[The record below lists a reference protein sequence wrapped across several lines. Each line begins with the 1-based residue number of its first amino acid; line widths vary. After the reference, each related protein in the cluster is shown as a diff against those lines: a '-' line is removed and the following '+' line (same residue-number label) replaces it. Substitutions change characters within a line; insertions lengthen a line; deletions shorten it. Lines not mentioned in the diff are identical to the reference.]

1 MIELKK
7 YFPNLS
13 QDQLKQFKR
22 LVPIYKDWNSKV
34 NLISRRD
41 IENLFINHILHSL
54 SIVNIIKFKDTTS
67 ILDVG
72 TGGGFPG
79 IPLAIFFPNVKF
91 TLLDSIG
98 KKIKVVE
105 SVSKDLSLS
114 NVTSINDRVENH
126 FEKYDFILSRAVAKT
141 DKFYS
146 LVNNNFNSKSINEIN
161 IAIGVPD
168 AVASANLFLLLHFI
182 SILAYQRPP
191 WTQQEKNIVKSH
203 RTRLH
208 RPLL

>member
-13 QDQLKQFKR
+13 QDQLEKFTR

-41 IENLFINHILHSL
+41 IENLFTNHILHSL
-54 SIVNIIKFKDTTS
+54 SIVNIIEFESSTS
-67 ILDVG
+67 VLDVG

-114 NVTSINDRVENH
+114 NVTAINDRVENH
-126 FEKYDFILSRAVAKT
+126 FDTYDFILSRAVAKM

-146 LVNNNFNSKSINEIN
+146 LVNKNFNSKSINEIPN
-161 IAIGVPD
+161 GIISLKGGDLKDELKDFKEKKIFDISEFFTHDFFKTKRVVYVP
-168 AVASANLFLLLHFI
+168 NLD
-182 SILAYQRPP
+182 
-191 WTQQEKNIVKSH
+191 N
-203 RTRLH
+203 
-208 RPLL
+208 

>member
-13 QDQLKQFKR
+13 QDQLEKFTR

-41 IENLFINHILHSL
+41 IENLFTNHILHSL
-54 SIVNIIKFKDTTS
+54 SIVNIIEFESSTS
-67 ILDVG
+67 VLDVG

-114 NVTSINDRVENH
+114 NVTAINDRVENH
-126 FEKYDFILSRAVAKT
+126 FDTYDFILSRAVAKM

-146 LVNNNFNSKSINEIN
+146 LVNKNFNSKSINEIQN
-161 IAIGVPD
+161 GIISLKGGDLKDELKDFKEKKIFDISEFFTDDFFKTKRVVYVP
-168 AVASANLFLLLHFI
+168 NLD
-182 SILAYQRPP
+182 
-191 WTQQEKNIVKSH
+191 N
-203 RTRLH
+203 
-208 RPLL
+208 

>member
-13 QDQLKQFKR
+13 QDQLEKFMR

-41 IENLFINHILHSL
+41 IKNLFTNHILHSL
-54 SIVNIIKFKDTTS
+54 SIVNIIKFESSTS
-67 ILDVG
+67 VLDVG

-114 NVTSINDRVENH
+114 NVTAINDRVENH
-126 FEKYDFILSRAVAKT
+126 FDKYDFILSRAVAKM

-146 LVNNNFNSKSINEIN
+146 LVNKNFNSKSINEIPN
-161 IAIGVPD
+161 GIISLKGGDLKDELKDFKEKKIFDISEFFTDDFFKTKRVVYVP
-168 AVASANLFLLLHFI
+168 NLD
-182 SILAYQRPP
+182 
-191 WTQQEKNIVKSH
+191 N
-203 RTRLH
+203 
-208 RPLL
+208 

>member
-13 QDQLKQFKR
+13 QDQLEKFMR

-41 IENLFINHILHSL
+41 IENLFTNHILHSL
-54 SIVNIIKFKDTTS
+54 SIVKIIEFESSTS
-67 ILDVG
+67 VLDVG

-114 NVTSINDRVENH
+114 NVTAINDRVENH
-126 FEKYDFILSRAVAKT
+126 FDTYDFILSRAVAKM

-146 LVNNNFNSKSINEIN
+146 LVNKNFNSKSINEIPN
-161 IAIGVPD
+161 GIISLKGGDLKDELKDFKEKKIFDISEFFTDDFFKTKRVVYIP
-168 AVASANLFLLLHFI
+168 NLD
-182 SILAYQRPP
+182 
-191 WTQQEKNIVKSH
+191 N
-203 RTRLH
+203 
-208 RPLL
+208 

>member
-13 QDQLKQFKR
+13 QDQLEKFMR

-41 IENLFINHILHSL
+41 IENLFTNHILHSL
-54 SIVNIIKFKDTTS
+54 SIVNIIEFESSTS
-67 ILDVG
+67 VLDVG

-114 NVTSINDRVENH
+114 NVTAINDRVENH
-126 FEKYDFILSRAVAKT
+126 FDKYDFILSRAVAKM

-146 LVNNNFNSKSINEIN
+146 LVNKNFNSKSINKIPNGIISLKGGDLKDELKDFKEKKIFD
-161 IAIGVPD
+161 ISEFFTDDFFKTKRVVYVP
-168 AVASANLFLLLHFI
+168 NLD
-182 SILAYQRPP
+182 
-191 WTQQEKNIVKSH
+191 N
-203 RTRLH
+203 
-208 RPLL
+208 

>member
-13 QDQLKQFKR
+13 QDQLEKFMR

-34 NLISRRD
+34 NLISRKD
-41 IENLFINHILHSL
+41 IENIFTNHILHSL
-54 SIVNIIKFKDTTS
+54 SIVNIIEFKDSTS

-114 NVTSINDRVENH
+114 NVTAINDRIENH
-126 FEKYDFILSRAVAKT
+126 FDTYDFILSRAVAKM

-146 LVNNNFNSKSINEIN
+146 LVNKNFNSKSINIIPNGIVSLKGGDLKDELKDFNEKKIFD
-161 IAIGVPD
+161 ISEFFTDDFFKTKRVVYVP
-168 AVASANLFLLLHFI
+168 NLD
-182 SILAYQRPP
+182 
-191 WTQQEKNIVKSH
+191 N
-203 RTRLH
+203 
-208 RPLL
+208 

>member
-13 QDQLKQFKR
+13 QDKLEKFMR

-41 IENLFINHILHSL
+41 IENLFTNHILHSL
-54 SIVNIIKFKDTTS
+54 SIVNIIEFESSTS
-67 ILDVG
+67 VLDVG

-114 NVTSINDRVENH
+114 NVTAINDRVENH
-126 FEKYDFILSRAVAKT
+126 FDKYDFILSRAVAKM

-146 LVNNNFNSKSINEIN
+146 LVNKNFNSKSINEIPN
-161 IAIGVPD
+161 GIISLKGGDLKDELKDFKERKIFDISEFFTDDFFKTKRVVYVP
-168 AVASANLFLLLHFI
+168 NLD
-182 SILAYQRPP
+182 
-191 WTQQEKNIVKSH
+191 N
-203 RTRLH
+203 
-208 RPLL
+208 

>member
-13 QDQLKQFKR
+13 QDQLEKFKR

-41 IENLFINHILHSL
+41 IENLFTNHILHSL
-54 SIVNIIKFKDTTS
+54 SIAKFLEFKTSTS

-79 IPLAIFFPNVKF
+79 IPLAIYFPNVNF

-105 SVSKDLSLS
+105 SVSKDLSLF
-114 NVTSINDRVENH
+114 NVNAINDRVENH
-126 FEKYDFILSRAVAKT
+126 YDKYDFILSRAVAKM

-146 LVNNNFNSKSINEIN
+146 LVNKNFNSKSINEIPN
-161 IAIGVPD
+161 GIISLKGGDLKDELKDFNEKKIFDISEFFSDDFFNEKKIVYVPH
-168 AVASANLFLLLHFI
+168 SN
-182 SILAYQRPP
+182 
-191 WTQQEKNIVKSH
+191 
-203 RTRLH
+203 
-208 RPLL
+208 

>member
-13 QDQLKQFKR
+13 QDQLEKFMR

-41 IENLFINHILHSL
+41 IENLFTNHILHSL
-54 SIVNIIKFKDTTS
+54 SIVKIIEFESSTS
-67 ILDVG
+67 VLDVG

-114 NVTSINDRVENH
+114 NVTAINDRVENH
-126 FEKYDFILSRAVAKT
+126 FDKYDFILSRAVAKM
-141 DKFYS
+141 DKFYY
-146 LVNNNFNSKSINEIN
+146 LVNKNFNSKSINEIPN
-161 IAIGVPD
+161 GIISLKGGNLEDELKYFKEKKVFDISDYFSEDFFKTKRIVYVPF
-168 AVASANLFLLLHFI
+168 SN
-182 SILAYQRPP
+182 
-191 WTQQEKNIVKSH
+191 
-203 RTRLH
+203 
-208 RPLL
+208 

>member
-13 QDQLKQFKR
+13 QDQLEKFMM

-41 IENLFINHILHSL
+41 IENLFTNHILHSL
-54 SIVNIIKFKDTTS
+54 SIVNIIEFESSTS
-67 ILDVG
+67 VLDVG

-114 NVTSINDRVENH
+114 NVTAINDRVENH
-126 FEKYDFILSRAVAKT
+126 FDKYDFILSRAVAKM

-146 LVNNNFNSKSINEIN
+146 LVNKNFNSKSINEIPN
-161 IAIGVPD
+161 GIISLKGGDLKDELKDFKEKKIFDISEFFTDDFFKTKRVVYIP
-168 AVASANLFLLLHFI
+168 NLD
-182 SILAYQRPP
+182 
-191 WTQQEKNIVKSH
+191 N
-203 RTRLH
+203 
-208 RPLL
+208 

>member
-13 QDQLKQFKR
+13 QDQLEKFMR

-41 IENLFINHILHSL
+41 IENLFTNHILHSL
-54 SIVNIIKFKDTTS
+54 SIVNIIEFESSTS
-67 ILDVG
+67 VLDVG

-114 NVTSINDRVENH
+114 NVTAINDRVENH
-126 FEKYDFILSRAVAKT
+126 FDKYDFILSRAVAKM

-146 LVNNNFNSKSINEIN
+146 LVNKNFNSKSINEIPNGIISLKGGDLKDELKDFKEKKIFDISEFFTDDFFKTKRVVYVPN
-161 IAIGVPD
+161 ID
-168 AVASANLFLLLHFI
+168 N
-182 SILAYQRPP
+182 
-191 WTQQEKNIVKSH
+191 
-203 RTRLH
+203 
-208 RPLL
+208 

>member
-1 MIELKK
+1 MELKK

-13 QDQLKQFKR
+13 QDQLEKFTR

-41 IENLFINHILHSL
+41 IENLFTNHILHSL
-54 SIVNIIKFKDTTS
+54 SIVKIIEFESSTS
-67 ILDVG
+67 VLDVG

-114 NVTSINDRVENH
+114 NVTAINDRVENH
-126 FEKYDFILSRAVAKT
+126 FDKYDFILSRAVAKM

-146 LVNNNFNSKSINEIN
+146 LVNKNFNSKSINEIPN
-161 IAIGVPD
+161 GIISLKGGDLKDELKDFKEKKIFDISEFFTDDFFKTKRVVYIP
-168 AVASANLFLLLHFI
+168 NLD
-182 SILAYQRPP
+182 
-191 WTQQEKNIVKSH
+191 N
-203 RTRLH
+203 
-208 RPLL
+208 

>member
-13 QDQLKQFKR
+13 QDQLEKFMR

-41 IENLFINHILHSL
+41 IENLFTNHILHSL
-54 SIVNIIKFKDTTS
+54 SIVNIIKFESSTS
-67 ILDVG
+67 VLDVG

-114 NVTSINDRVENH
+114 NVTAINDRVENH
-126 FEKYDFILSRAVAKT
+126 FDKYDFILSRAVAKM

-146 LVNNNFNSKSINEIN
+146 LVNKNFNSKSINEIPN
-161 IAIGVPD
+161 GIISLKGGDLKDELKDFKEKKIFDISEFFTDDFFKTKRVIYVP
-168 AVASANLFLLLHFI
+168 NLD
-182 SILAYQRPP
+182 
-191 WTQQEKNIVKSH
+191 N
-203 RTRLH
+203 
-208 RPLL
+208 

>member
-13 QDQLKQFKR
+13 QDQLEKFMR

-41 IENLFINHILHSL
+41 IENLFTNHILHSL
-54 SIVNIIKFKDTTS
+54 SIVKIIEFESSTS
-67 ILDVG
+67 VLDVG

-114 NVTSINDRVENH
+114 NVTAINDRVENH
-126 FEKYDFILSRAVAKT
+126 FDTYDFILSRAVAKM

-146 LVNNNFNSKSINEIN
+146 LVNKNFNSISINEIPN
-161 IAIGVPD
+161 GIISLKGGDLKDELKDFKEKKIFDISEFFTDDFFKTKRVVYVP
-168 AVASANLFLLLHFI
+168 NLD
-182 SILAYQRPP
+182 
-191 WTQQEKNIVKSH
+191 N
-203 RTRLH
+203 
-208 RPLL
+208 

>member
-13 QDQLKQFKR
+13 QDQLEKFMR

-41 IENLFINHILHSL
+41 IENLFTNHILHSL
-54 SIVNIIKFKDTTS
+54 SIVNIIEFESSTS
-67 ILDVG
+67 VLDVG

-114 NVTSINDRVENH
+114 NVTAINDRVENH
-126 FEKYDFILSRAVAKT
+126 FDTYDFILSRAVAKM

-146 LVNNNFNSKSINEIN
+146 LVNKNFNSKSINEIPN
-161 IAIGVPD
+161 GIISLKGGDLKDELKDFKEKKIFDISEFFTDDFFKTKRVVYVPKLD
-168 AVASANLFLLLHFI
+168 N
-182 SILAYQRPP
+182 
-191 WTQQEKNIVKSH
+191 
-203 RTRLH
+203 
-208 RPLL
+208 

>member
-13 QDQLKQFKR
+13 QDQLEKFMS

-41 IENLFINHILHSL
+41 IENLFTNHILHSL
-54 SIVNIIKFKDTTS
+54 SIVNIIEFESSTS
-67 ILDVG
+67 VLDVG

-114 NVTSINDRVENH
+114 NVTAINDRVENH
-126 FEKYDFILSRAVAKT
+126 FDKYDFILSRAVAKM

-146 LVNNNFNSKSINEIN
+146 LVNKNFNSKSINEIPN
-161 IAIGVPD
+161 GIISLKGGDLKDELKDFKEKKIFDISEFFTDDFFKTKRVVYVP
-168 AVASANLFLLLHFI
+168 NLD
-182 SILAYQRPP
+182 
-191 WTQQEKNIVKSH
+191 N
-203 RTRLH
+203 
-208 RPLL
+208 

>member
-22 LVPIYKDWNSKV
+22 LIPIYKDWNSKV

-114 NVTSINDRVENH
+114 NVTAINDRVENH
-126 FEKYDFILSRAVAKT
+126 SENYDFINKFAVAKT
-141 DKFYS
+141 EKFYS
-146 LVNNNFNSKSINEIN
+146 LVNNNFNSKSINEIPN
-161 IAIGVPD
+161 GIISLKGGDLKDELKHFKEKKIFEISDFFSEEFFKTKRIVYVPFSD
-168 AVASANLFLLLHFI
+168 
-182 SILAYQRPP
+182 
-191 WTQQEKNIVKSH
+191 
-203 RTRLH
+203 
-208 RPLL
+208 

>member
-13 QDQLKQFKR
+13 QDQLEKFMM

-41 IENLFINHILHSL
+41 IENLFTNHILHSL
-54 SIVNIIKFKDTTS
+54 SIVNIIEFESSTS
-67 ILDVG
+67 VLDVG

-114 NVTSINDRVENH
+114 NVTAINDRVENH
-126 FEKYDFILSRAVAKT
+126 FEKYDFILSRAVAKM

-146 LVNNNFNSKSINEIN
+146 LVNKNFNSKSINKIPNGIISLKGGDLKDELKDFKEKKIFD
-161 IAIGVPD
+161 ISEFFTDDFFKTKRVVYVP
-168 AVASANLFLLLHFI
+168 NLD
-182 SILAYQRPP
+182 
-191 WTQQEKNIVKSH
+191 N
-203 RTRLH
+203 
-208 RPLL
+208 

>member
-13 QDQLKQFKR
+13 HVQLKQFKR
-22 LVPIYKDWNSKV
+22 LFPIYNDWNSKV

-54 SIVNIIKFKDTTS
+54 SIVNIIKFKDTSS

-114 NVTSINDRVENH
+114 LIH
-126 FEKYDFILSRAVAKT
+126 I
-141 DKFYS
+141 
-146 LVNNNFNSKSINEIN
+146 
-161 IAIGVPD
+161 
-168 AVASANLFLLLHFI
+168 
-182 SILAYQRPP
+182 
-191 WTQQEKNIVKSH
+191 
-203 RTRLH
+203 
-208 RPLL
+208 

>member
-13 QDQLKQFKR
+13 QDQLEKFMR

-41 IENLFINHILHSL
+41 IENLFTNHILHSL
-54 SIVNIIKFKDTTS
+54 SIVNIIEFESSTS
-67 ILDVG
+67 VLDVG

-114 NVTSINDRVENH
+114 NVTAINDRVENH
-126 FEKYDFILSRAVAKT
+126 FDKYDFILSRAVAKM
-141 DKFYS
+141 DKFYY
-146 LVNNNFNSKSINEIN
+146 LVNKNFNSKSINEIPN
-161 IAIGVPD
+161 GIISLKGGDLKDELKDFKEKKIFDISEFFTDDFFKTKRVVYVP
-168 AVASANLFLLLHFI
+168 NLD
-182 SILAYQRPP
+182 
-191 WTQQEKNIVKSH
+191 N
-203 RTRLH
+203 
-208 RPLL
+208 

>member
-13 QDQLKQFKR
+13 QDQLEKFMR

-41 IENLFINHILHSL
+41 IENLFTNHILHSL
-54 SIVNIIKFKDTTS
+54 SIVNIIEFESSTS
-67 ILDVG
+67 VLDVG

-114 NVTSINDRVENH
+114 NVTAINDRVENH
-126 FEKYDFILSRAVAKT
+126 FDTYDFILSRAVAKM

-146 LVNNNFNSKSINEIN
+146 LVNKNLNSKSINEIPN
-161 IAIGVPD
+161 GIISLKGGDLKDELKDFKEKKIFDISEFFTDDFFKTKRVVYVP
-168 AVASANLFLLLHFI
+168 NLD
-182 SILAYQRPP
+182 
-191 WTQQEKNIVKSH
+191 N
-203 RTRLH
+203 
-208 RPLL
+208 

>member
-13 QDQLKQFKR
+13 QDQLEKFTR

-41 IENLFINHILHSL
+41 IENLFTNHILHSL
-54 SIVNIIKFKDTTS
+54 SIVNIIEFESSTS
-67 ILDVG
+67 VLDVG

-105 SVSKDLSLS
+105 SVSKDLPLS
-114 NVTSINDRVENH
+114 NVTAINDRVENH
-126 FEKYDFILSRAVAKT
+126 FDTYDFILSRAVAKM

-146 LVNNNFNSKSINEIN
+146 LVNKNFNSKSINEIPN
-161 IAIGVPD
+161 GIISLKGGDLKDELKDFKEKKIFDISEFFTDDFFKTKRVVYIP
-168 AVASANLFLLLHFI
+168 NLD
-182 SILAYQRPP
+182 
-191 WTQQEKNIVKSH
+191 N
-203 RTRLH
+203 
-208 RPLL
+208 

>member
-1 MIELKK
+1 LIELKK

-13 QDQLKQFKR
+13 QDQLEKFMR

-41 IENLFINHILHSL
+41 IENLFTNHILHSL
-54 SIVNIIKFKDTTS
+54 SIVKIIEFESSTS
-67 ILDVG
+67 VLDVG

-114 NVTSINDRVENH
+114 NVTAINDRVENH
-126 FEKYDFILSRAVAKT
+126 FDKYDFILSRAVAKM

-146 LVNNNFNSKSINEIN
+146 LVNKNFNSKSINEIPN
-161 IAIGVPD
+161 GIISLKGGDLKDELKDFKEKKIFDISEFFTDDFFKTKRVVYVP
-168 AVASANLFLLLHFI
+168 NLD
-182 SILAYQRPP
+182 
-191 WTQQEKNIVKSH
+191 N
-203 RTRLH
+203 
-208 RPLL
+208 

>member
-13 QDQLKQFKR
+13 QDQLEKFMR

-41 IENLFINHILHSL
+41 IENLFTNHILHSL
-54 SIVNIIKFKDTTS
+54 SIVKIIEFESSTS
-67 ILDVG
+67 VLDVG

-114 NVTSINDRVENH
+114 NVTAINDRVENH
-126 FEKYDFILSRAVAKT
+126 FDKYDFILSRAVAKM

-146 LVNNNFNSKSINEIN
+146 LVNKNFNSKSINEIPN
-161 IAIGVPD
+161 GIISLKGGDLKDELKDFKEKKIFDISEFFTDDFFKTKRVVYVP
-168 AVASANLFLLLHFI
+168 NLD
-182 SILAYQRPP
+182 
-191 WTQQEKNIVKSH
+191 N
-203 RTRLH
+203 
-208 RPLL
+208 